1 MSDST
6 KIRQFVDILEDGK
19 VGIAVLGDDEE
30 FERFF
35 ASRQEIENFAEENS
49 DLPNEILES
58 MLNSQAELDSVSKRT
73 PSVSGTEAMFLI
85 AARHVE
91 LANKLA
97 AGEKPTPEFF
107 SELAEKDAVDFAKL
121 NEQQRAK
128 VQDDIDL
135 AKSLSPIYA
144 DALNSD
150 GVPVAQKT
158 HASDSLSDAELE
170 ELRRKVAA
178 ANTTEIE
185 QKRTAEKANG
195 LAVSRS
201 GSELPKGL
209 FIIPPSVAKDY
220 LEKDGA
226 FFSKKDNRLMFHE
239 SKEGNSL
246 HTNHKDEK
254 SIADMLEVAKAKQW
268 SSIAIQGSKEFRR
281 AAWLAAESSGIK
293 ATGYSPT
300 KEDLALLQAKIQEQ
314 PLNTISNADGVE
326 KTAPRSQAES
336 SHALAATDAKL
347 NLTKHLLAL
356 SDRPAYK
363 DRDHAELLKIA
374 EVRALLDEE
383 MKGAGKPDVERGD
396 YLAKFDRTMEEPKN
410 LLQIEKAA
418 KVERDQ
424 ALPPPSKQRSA
435 EVELSR

>member
-1 MSDST
+1 MSDSI
-6 KIRQFVDILEDGK
+6 KQRQFVDILEDGK
-19 VGIAVLGDDEE
+19 VGIAVLGEDDE
-30 FERFF
+30 FEKFF
-35 ASRQEIENFAEENS
+35 ASRKEIEDFAQENE

-58 MLNSQAELDSVSKRT
+58 MLNSQAELDNAKRA
-73 PSVSGTEAMFLI
+73 PSVSGAEAMYLI

-107 SELAEKDAVDFAKL
+107 SDLAEKDAADLAKL
-121 NEQQRAK
+121 NEQQIGK
-128 VQDDIDL
+128 VEEDIEL
-135 AKSLSPIYA
+135 AKSLSPAYA
-144 DALNSD
+144 AILNNGGASVTKAQPNALLD
-150 GVPVAQKT
+150 
-158 HASDSLSDAELE
+158 DSELE
-170 ELRRKVAA
+170 DIRRKIAA
-178 ANTTEIE
+178 ANTTEVE
-185 QKRTAEKANG
+185 QKRSAEKSNG
-195 LAVSRS
+195 LVVARS

-209 FIIPPSVAKDY
+209 FIIPPSIEKDY

-254 SIADMLEVAKAKQW
+254 SIADMLEVARAKQW
-268 SSIAIQGSKEFRR
+268 SSIALQGSKEFRR
-281 AAWLAAESSGIK
+281 TAWLAAESSGIK

-300 KEDLALLQAKIQEQ
+300 KEDLSLLQAKIKEQ
-314 PLNTISNADGVE
+314 PLNSISNADGVE

-336 SHALAATDAKL
+336 SQALVATDAKL
-347 NLTKHLLAL
+347 NLTKHALAL
-356 SDRPAYK
+356 SAQPAFK
-363 DRDHAELLKIA
+363 DRDHAELVKIA

-383 MKGAGKPDVERGD
+383 MRVAGKSDTDRGD

-424 ALPPPSKQRSA
+424 ALPPPSKQRSVEA
-435 EVELSR
+435 ELSR